1 MSDGLLQILRYFLLA
16 LLWLFFLY
24 AARTVIA
31 DVRRGRRDATTV
43 LEDDRREPSGQN
55 RDFRL
60 RILEPRARHGET
72 TRVANE
78 VTLGRSPTC
87 SVSLDDDA
95 FVSSVHARVFVLDGE
110 AFLEDLNSKNGT
122 YLNEEPV
129 TATTQLE
136 RGDLV
141 RVGGTVF
148 EVRR

>member
-31 DVRRGRRDATTV
+31 DVRRGRREAAATR
-43 LEDDRREPSGQN
+43 EDDNVDPATQA

-60 RILEPRARHGET
+60 RIVEPRQRHGEV
-72 TRVANE
+72 TRISNE

-95 FVSSVHARVFVLDGE
+95 FVSSVHARIFVMDGE
-110 AFLEDLNSKNGT
+110 AFVEDLNSKNGT

-129 TATTQLE
+129 TSPTQLE

-148 EVRR
+148 ELRR

>member
-1 MSDGLLQILRYFLLA
+1 MSDGLLQILRYFLLG

-31 DVRRGRRDATTV
+31 DVRRSRRDAAATRE
-43 LEDDRREPSGQN
+43 EDNGDTPNQN
-55 RDFRL
+55 RDYRL
-60 RILEPRARHGET
+60 RIVEPRQRHGEV
-72 TRVANE
+72 TRVADE

-95 FVSSVHARVFVLDGE
+95 FVSSVHARIFVVDGE
-110 AFLEDLNSKNGT
+110 AYLEDLNSKNGT

-129 TATTQLE
+129 HTTTQLE

-141 RVGGTVF
+141 RIGGTIF

>member
-31 DVRRGRRDATTV
+31 DVRRGRREAATSR
-43 LEDDRREPSGQN
+43 EDDNNDAPSQA

-60 RILEPRARHGET
+60 RIVEPRQRHGEV
-72 TRVANE
+72 TRISNE

-95 FVSSVHARVFVLDGE
+95 FVSSVHARIFVLDGE
-110 AFLEDLNSKNGT
+110 AYLEDLNSKNGT

-129 TATTQLE
+129 TAPTQLE

-141 RVGGTVF
+141 RVGDTVF
-148 EVRR
+148 ELRR

>member
-31 DVRRGRRDATTV
+31 DVRRGRREAAAAEEGDADAV
-43 LEDDRREPSGQN
+43 AQAK
-55 RDFRL
+55 DFRL
-60 RILEPRARHGET
+60 RIVEPRQRHGEV
-72 TRVANE
+72 TRISSE

-87 SVSLDDDA
+87 SISLDDDA
-95 FVSSVHARVFVLDGE
+95 FVSSVHARIFVIDGE
-110 AFLEDLNSKNGT
+110 AYLEDLNSKNGT

-129 TATTQLE
+129 SAPTQLE

-141 RVGGTVF
+141 RVGDTVF
-148 EVRR
+148 ELRR

>member
-24 AARTVIA
+24 AARTVIV
-31 DVRRGRRDATTV
+31 DVRRGRREAATAR
-43 LEDDRREPSGQN
+43 EDDNNDAPAQA

-60 RILEPRARHGET
+60 RIVEPRQRHGEV
-72 TRVANE
+72 TRISNE

-95 FVSSVHARVFVLDGE
+95 FVSSVHARIFVLDGE
-110 AFLEDLNSKNGT
+110 AYLEDLNSKNGT

-129 TATTQLE
+129 TAPTQLE

-141 RVGGTVF
+141 RVGDTIF
-148 EVRR
+148 ELRR

>member
-31 DVRRGRRDATTV
+31 DVRRGRREAAAAS
-43 LEDDRREPSGQN
+43 EDDTNDTPAQGRE
-55 RDFRL
+55 FRL
-60 RILEPRARHGET
+60 RIVEPRQRHGEV
-72 TRVANE
+72 TRISTE

-95 FVSSVHARVFVLDGE
+95 FVSSVHARIFVLDGE
-110 AFLEDLNSKNGT
+110 AYLEDLNSKNGT

-129 TATTQLE
+129 TGPTQLE

-141 RVGGTVF
+141 RVGDTVF
-148 EVRR
+148 ELRR

>member
-31 DVRRGRRDATTV
+31 DVKRGRRDAAEV
-43 LEDDRREPSGQN
+43 QDDDRRDSSTPN

-60 RILEPRARHGET
+60 RILEPRSRHGET
-72 TRVANE
+72 TRVTDE

-95 FVSSVHARVFVLDGE
+95 FVSSVHARVFVLGGE
-110 AFLEDLNSKNGT
+110 AFVEDLNSKNGT

-129 TATTQLE
+129 TATTQIE

>member
-31 DVRRGRRDATTV
+31 DVRRGRREAAATR
-43 LEDDRREPSGQN
+43 EDDNVDPASQA

-60 RILEPRARHGET
+60 RIVEPRQRHGEV
-72 TRVANE
+72 TRISNE

-95 FVSSVHARVFVLDGE
+95 FVSSVHARIFVMDGE
-110 AFLEDLNSKNGT
+110 AYLEDLNSKNGT

-129 TATTQLE
+129 TSPTQLE

-141 RVGGTVF
+141 RVGDTVF
-148 EVRR
+148 ELRR

>member
-24 AARTVIA
+24 AARTVIV
-31 DVRRGRRDATTV
+31 DVRRGRRDAAAAR
-43 LEDDRREPSGQN
+43 EDENNDTPTQV

-60 RILEPRARHGET
+60 RIVEPRQRHGEV
-72 TRVANE
+72 TRISNE

-95 FVSSVHARVFVLDGE
+95 FVSSVHARIFVLDGE
-110 AFLEDLNSKNGT
+110 AYLEDLNSKNGT

-129 TATTQLE
+129 TAPTQLE

-141 RVGGTVF
+141 RVGDTVF
-148 EVRR
+148 ELRR

>member
-24 AARTVIA
+24 AARTVIV
-31 DVRRGRRDATTV
+31 DVRRGRSDAATAR
-43 LEDDRREPSGQN
+43 EDDNNDSPAQA

-60 RILEPRARHGET
+60 RIVEPRQRHGEV
-72 TRVANE
+72 TRISNE

-95 FVSSVHARVFVLDGE
+95 FVSSVHARIFVLDGE
-110 AFLEDLNSKNGT
+110 AYLEDLNSKNGT

-129 TATTQLE
+129 TAPTQLE

-141 RVGGTVF
+141 RVGDTIF
-148 EVRR
+148 ELRR

>member
-24 AARTVIA
+24 AARTVIV
-31 DVRRGRRDATTV
+31 DVRRGRREAATAR
-43 LEDDRREPSGQN
+43 EDDNNDSPSQA

-60 RILEPRARHGET
+60 RIVEPRQRHGEV
-72 TRVANE
+72 TRISNE

-95 FVSSVHARVFVLDGE
+95 FVSSVHARIFVLDGE
-110 AFLEDLNSKNGT
+110 AYLEDLNSKNGT

-129 TATTQLE
+129 NAPTQLE

-141 RVGGTVF
+141 RVGDTIF
-148 EVRR
+148 ELRR

>member
-24 AARTVIA
+24 AARTVIV
-31 DVRRGRRDATTV
+31 DVRRGRREAATAR
-43 LEDDRREPSGQN
+43 EDDSSDASAQA

-60 RILEPRARHGET
+60 RIVEPRQRHGEV
-72 TRVANE
+72 TRISNE

-95 FVSSVHARVFVLDGE
+95 FVSSVHARIFVLDGE
-110 AFLEDLNSKNGT
+110 AYLEDLNSKNGT

-129 TATTQLE
+129 TAPTQLE

-141 RVGGTVF
+141 RVGDTIF
-148 EVRR
+148 ELRR